1 MSLGIIFCLWQIKN
15 EFWLILCFPCVGAW
29 CWYKTMT
36 LLEESG
42 YRVDAVDL
50 TGSGVHSFDTNSI
63 ATLAQYVKPLTDIL
77 EKLWDGDN
85 VFALSLS
92 LSLSLSS
99 SALSLFVFI
108 YAYRVNIVNAWA
120 LVLFDKLGLVFLLSI
135 AIYKDKNFIWL

>member
-1 MSLGIIFCLWQIKN
+1 
-15 EFWLILCFPCVGAW
+15 
-29 CWYKTMT
+29 
-36 LLEESG
+36 LEESG

-77 EKLWDGDN
+77 EKLGDGEK
-85 VFALSLS
+85 VFALS

-108 YAYRVNIVNAWA
+108 YAYRVNIVNA
-120 LVLFDKLGLVFLLSI
+120 
-135 AIYKDKNFIWL
+135 

>member
-1 MSLGIIFCLWQIKN
+1 
-15 EFWLILCFPCVGAW
+15 
-29 CWYKTMT
+29 MT

-77 EKLWDGDN
+77 EKLGDGEK

-108 YAYRVNIVNAWA
+108 YAYRVNIVNA
-120 LVLFDKLGLVFLLSI
+120 
-135 AIYKDKNFIWL
+135 

>member
-1 MSLGIIFCLWQIKN
+1 MKRMMIICHVIQESIPQLILIIFLPYDLKIEGLETN
-15 EFWLILCFPCVGAW
+15 RFVLVHGGGFGAW

-63 ATLAQYVKPLTDIL
+63 TTLAQYVKPLTDIL
-77 EKLWDGDN
+77 EKLGDGEK

-92 LSLSLSS
+92 LSLSLSN
-99 SALSLFVFI
+99 SALSLFVFM
-108 YAYRVNIVNAWA
+108 YAYRVNIVNA
-120 LVLFDKLGLVFLLSI
+120 
-135 AIYKDKNFIWL
+135 